1 MAYFFV
7 REMKIGL
14 VTLEE
19 VANII
24 YDEILAKDIWGGKT
38 RVELCRD

>member
-24 YDEILAKDIWGGKT
+24 SHEILAKDIWEGKT
-38 RVELCRD
+38 RVEVCRD